1 MDLQKIRFRWLWYRV
16 RNMDK
21 KINLKQL
28 GKNQWLIILLVG
40 VLLVVIALPTDNK
53 QDIAEDDSSL
63 DSSQRSASAVQSDD
77 KNTWD
82 NYRETVESQLEE
94 ILSQVEGV
102 GKVKVMVT
110 LAGTGEMVVEKDIP
124 QTQSQVEEGD
134 SSGGTRTTK
143 ENSWEEATVYVQE
156 DGNSVPY
163 VVKEL
168 VPDIEGVCVIAQ
180 GGANGNVAQ
189 NISDAV
195 QALFPIEV
203 HKIKVMKM
211 K

>member
-1 MDLQKIRFRWLWYRV
+1 MERKW
-16 RNMDK
+16 
-21 KINLKQL
+21 NLKQI

-40 VLLVVIALPTDNK
+40 VLLVVIAFPTEENKTDSKEDNK
-53 QDIAEDDSSL
+53 GSTDAMQVPAATTDH
-63 DSSQRSASAVQSDD
+63 
-77 KNTWD
+77 TWD
-82 NYRETVESQLEE
+82 DYRETVEAQLEE
-94 ILSQVEGV
+94 ILSQVDGV

-110 LAGTGEMVVEKDIP
+110 LAGTGEMVVEKDVP

-134 SSGGTRTTK
+134 SGGGTRTTK
-143 ENSWEEATVYVQE
+143 ENSWEESTVYVQE

-168 VPDIEGVCVIAQ
+168 VPDVEGVCVIAE

-189 NISDAV
+189 NISEAV
-195 QALFPIEV
+195 QALFPIEL